1 MLSGT
6 VSFAQ
11 TEITKRYEVS
21 GNQAIQFQF
30 DDASIINI
38 TGWQENYIS
47 IDASISINNNQQ
59 NEAYQFEE
67 SMINGE
73 KQIVGYL
80 NDKKNLPRVIQ
91 IKKGDELF
99 TFNTDDW
106 NSPEILKFYEEHGE
120 EGISWK
126 SYGIS
131 WVINLKIKIPQ
142 NSNVTVSSK
151 HGIIEL
157 ENILGKVDANSIHG
171 GIDLSVNEKSKCSL
185 NAKTKWG
192 TIYSNLNLKV
202 DKELSSSRD
211 WNNVIASING
221 GSGPSIKLESRHA
234 NIYLRNK

>member
-1 MLSGT
+1 MLSGS

-47 IDASISINNNQQ
+47 IDASRSINNNRQ
-59 NEAYQFEE
+59 NDAYQFEE

-142 NSNVTVSSK
+142 NSNVAVSSK

-171 GIDLSVNEKSKCSL
+171 GIDLSVNKKSKCSL

-192 TIYSNLNLKV
+192 TIYSNLNLNV
-202 DKELSSSRD
+202 DKELSSNRD

-221 GSGPSIKLESRHA
+221 ESGPSIKLESKHA